1 MLLNCKKR
9 ATILHPFSVT
19 LKLFKTKQSFTMKTK
34 FLAFAICLF
43 TLVSC
48 NQKVTPPQ
56 TVSVENLY
64 SVEVPGTLAVMED
77 LYPDADL
84 QYGNTFK
91 QVFLVTA
98 HEAKDKTA
106 SFEEF
111 TEKALAN
118 YNKRPNY
125 EIIKQEEV
133 RINSVAGKMYELKMS
148 QGNDVMF
155 MIQVVLDG
163 KKANYQFI
171 SWTQAKNQEVE
182 TKNFINT
189 LSTFKEQ

>member
-1 MLLNCKKR
+1 
-9 ATILHPFSVT
+9 
-19 LKLFKTKQSFTMKTK
+19 MKTK

-56 TVSVENLY
+56 TETVDNLY
-64 SVEVPGTLAVMED
+64 SIEVPGTLAVMED
-77 LYPDADL
+77 LYPEADL

-91 QVFLVTA
+91 QVFVVTA
-98 HEAKDKTA
+98 HEAKDKSA

-111 TEKALAN
+111 TQKALAN

-125 EIIKQEEV
+125 EVIKEEEV
-133 RINSVAGKMYELKMS
+133 RINGIAGKMYELKMA
-148 QGNDVMF
+148 QGTDLMF
-155 MIQVVLDG
+155 MLQVVLNG

-171 SWTQAKNQEVE
+171 GWTQAYNQAVE
-182 TKNFINT
+182 TTNFINT
-189 LSTFKEQ
+189 LSTFKEIE

>member
-1 MLLNCKKR
+1 MLLNCKKKDIHTS
-9 ATILHPFSVT
+9 AIFSNFKF
-19 LKLFKTKQSFTMKTK
+19 LKTNQSFTMKTK

-43 TLVSC
+43 TLASC

-56 TVSVENLY
+56 TVTVDDLY
-64 SVEVPGTLAVMED
+64 TLEVPGTLAPMED
-77 LYPDADL
+77 LYPEADL

-111 TEKALAN
+111 TAKALAN

-125 EIIKQEEV
+125 EIIKQEDV
-133 RINSVAGKMYELKMS
+133 RINSIAGKMYELKMS
-148 QGNDVMF
+148 QGNDIMF
-155 MIQVVLDG
+155 MIQVILDG

-171 SWTQAKNQEVE
+171 GWTPANNQTVE
-182 TKNFINT
+182 TEKFINT

>member
-1 MLLNCKKR
+1 
-9 ATILHPFSVT
+9 
-19 LKLFKTKQSFTMKTK
+19 MKTK

-56 TVSVENLY
+56 TVSVDDLY
-64 SVEVPGTLAVMED
+64 TLEVPGTLATMED
-77 LYPDADL
+77 LYPEADL

-98 HEAKDKTA
+98 HETKDKTT

-111 TEKALAN
+111 TNKALAN

-125 EIIKQEEV
+125 EIIKEEEV
-133 RINSVAGKMYELKMS
+133 RINGIAGKMYELKMS
-148 QGNDVMF
+148 QGNDIMF
-155 MIQVVLDG
+155 MIQVILDG

-171 SWTQAKNQEVE
+171 GWTQAQNQAVE
-182 TKNFINT
+182 TEKFINT